1 MMRKSNYTDPFKLL
15 KPDSDLDDL
24 EESKDLE
31 VKKKKPGQNNVLNV
45 AKFEDCD
52 FENCTIILNFEA
64 PD

>member
-1 MMRKSNYTDPFKLL
+1 MRKSDYTDPFELL
-15 KPDSDLDDL
+15 KSDSDLDDS

-31 VKKKKPGQNNVLNV
+31 VKKKKLAQNNVLNM

>member
-1 MMRKSNYTDPFKLL
+1 MRKSDYTDPFELL
-15 KPDSDLDDL
+15 KSDSDLDDS

-31 VKKKKPGQNNVLNV
+31 VKKKKLAQNNVVNM